1 MNSSS
6 SSLPD
11 LPKEQES
18 GPIEYKLLVKPLNE
32 QRLERLASQ
41 MQYRLNEGNGEAIYE
56 IGVEDNGAL
65 VGIPLEELESSLRNL
80 ADIAQKI
87 KAVPTLIRKTEV
99 KKGHYTA
106 EVLIR
111 RVPTTQ
117 PPIEIT
123 VSLAGNV
130 DSGKSTMLG
139 CLITGQ
145 LDDGQGKTREFVFN
159 HPHESVTG
167 RTSSIATKILG
178 FDAHGNVTNYSN
190 PELPPRMPYELLEHS
205 AKLIRFVDLA
215 GHEKYLK
222 TTIFGITGNFC
233 DYMAVVIGANAGI
246 LPMTREHLG
255 LALALR
261 IPFFIV
267 VSKIDMVPHLVPEVM
282 TSIKRLLKGVGVSKI
297 PLVIKTIDDV
307 AVAARRIPHGRVVP
321 IFKVSFVTG
330 ENVSLLKMFLNLL
343 PSRYEWKTR
352 QSSDFLLYVQEVFPN
367 VPGAGLVVSGVVES
381 GMVKE
386 GESMKIG
393 PTSDGIFVPVK
404 VKSIHYKRVPVHSA
418 FAGQYITLALAFP
431 KKYRRFKVRKGHVL
445 TSQQNPRASW
455 TFKAEVFVL
464 HHPSTIKNGYNS
476 MIHCKTIR
484 QQAVIRLTPDVFL
497 RTGSRATCQ
506 FRFLFQPEYIQP
518 GQKFVFRDGRTKGL
532 GTIIEVEG

>member
-1 MNSSS
+1 METPSS
-6 SSLPD
+6 

-18 GPIEYKLLVKPLNE
+18 GPIEYKLLIRPLSE
-32 QRLERLASQ
+32 QRMERLASQ

-56 IGVEDNGAL
+56 IGVEDN
-65 VGIPLEELESSLRNL
+65 
-80 ADIAQKI
+80 
-87 KAVPTLIRKTEV
+87 
-99 KKGHYTA
+99 
-106 EVLIR
+106 
-111 RVPTTQ
+111 
-117 PPIEIT
+117 
-123 VSLAGNV
+123 NV

-145 LDDGQGKTREFVFN
+145 LDDGQGRTREFVFN
-159 HPHESVTG
+159 HPHESATG

-190 PELPPRMPYELLEHS
+190 PELPPRMPHEILEHS

-222 TTIFGITGNFC
+222 TTIYGITGNFC

-267 VSKIDMVPHLVPEVM
+267 VSKIDMTPHLVPRVM
-282 TSIKRLLKGVGVSKI
+282 NSIKQLLKGVGVSKI
-297 PLVIKTIDDV
+297 PLVVKNIDDV
-307 AVAARRIPHGRVVP
+307 SVAARRIPNGRVVP
-321 IFKVSFVTG
+321 IFKISFVTG
-330 ENVSLLKMFLNLL
+330 ENVDLLKTFLNLL
-343 PSRYEWKTR
+343 PPRYEWKNR
-352 QSSDFLLYVQEVFPN
+352 QSADFLLYVQEIFPN

-386 GESMKIG
+386 GELVKIG
-393 PTSDGIFVPVK
+393 PTRDGFFVPVK

-431 KKYRRFKVRKGHVL
+431 KKYRRFKIRKGHVL
-445 TSQQNPRASW
+445 TSKSTPKASW
-455 TFKAEVFVL
+455 RFKAEVFVL

-476 MIHCKTIR
+476 MVHCKTIR
-484 QQAVIRLTPDVFL
+484 QQAVIELPSSTFL
-497 RTGSRATCQ
+497 RTGSRAICQ
-506 FRFLFQPEYIQP
+506 FRFLFHPEHLQP

-532 GTIIEVEG
+532 GTVLEVE